1 MIIDRKEALRYM
13 GFGKNDPDERT
24 AALMEECIRETENT
38 AQPRHVYRRF
48 GLKVT
53 EDDYIE
59 AAGLRFHSR
68 NLSKNLTG
76 CGEIIFFAATLG
88 NGVDML
94 MNRYARL
101 SIAKAAVLQAVA
113 AAAIEAY
120 CNQCQKSIEEKLA
133 GEGLYLR
140 PRFSPGYG
148 DLSIAVQPDFL
159 AAIDASKTVGIVLS
173 EGGVMLP
180 EKSVTAVMGISGENS
195 RCHIEGCEACPKKDC
210 AYRRESRN
218 EFKR

>member
-1 MIIDRKEALRYM
+1 MIIDKKEALRYM
-13 GFGKNDPDERT
+13 GFGRNTPDERT
-24 AALMEECIRETENT
+24 VSMMEECIKEVEDI
-38 AQPRHVYRRF
+38 AQPRHIYRRF
-48 GLKVT
+48 DLKIT
-53 EDDYIE
+53 TDDYIE

-76 CGEIIFFAATLG
+76 CREIIFFAATLG

-94 MNRYARL
+94 MNRYSRL
-101 SIAKAAVLQAVA
+101 SISKAAVLQAVG

-120 CNQCQKSIEEKLA
+120 CNQCQKAIEQKLS

-148 DLSIAVQPDFL
+148 DLPLTIQPDFL
-159 AAIDASKTVGIVLS
+159 RVIDAAKTVGIILS

-180 EKSVTAVMGISGENS
+180 EKSVTAVMGISSENS
-195 RCHIEGCEACPKKDC
+195 RCHIDGCEICGKKDC
-210 AYRRESRN
+210 AYRRES
-218 EFKR
+218 